1 MITVSEARQRI
12 TNKLS
17 IMPSEQVNLNNSL
30 GRVLG
35 EDLIA
40 RRTQPPLSVSAMDGY
55 AICSSDAVEA
65 PLKLEVIGSVPAGTR
80 FSETVRKG
88 TAVRIFTGA
97 PVPNGA
103 DAIII
108 QENTELLDNYVL
120 IKETVEEGQY
130 IRKAGLD
137 FNSGDILL
145 KKGSILNARH
155 IGLAAAMNI
164 SWLKVRIQPRIAILA
179 TGNEIALPGDILHE
193 TSIVSSN
200 NYALEALV
208 KACGGLPLTLGIAKD
223 NIESISMM
231 ADSAIRAGSDIIV
244 TTGGASVGDHD
255 LVQKALG
262 QKGLKIDFWQI
273 AMRPGKPLIFGYINS
288 MPMLGFPGNPVSSM
302 VCGELFLKSAI
313 FKLLGLTNIEPLV
326 QTAILG
332 RNLNQNDN
340 REDYLRATLE
350 LNNTGKPVATPFPT
364 QDSSMFSRL
373 AQADCL
379 IVRPPHAPPAKLGEV
394 VNYISLGSGLIST

>member
-55 AICSSDAVEA
+55 AVEA

-255 LVQKALG
+255 LVQKALS

-273 AMRPGKPLIFGYINS
+273 
-288 MPMLGFPGNPVSSM
+288 
-302 VCGELFLKSAI
+302 
-313 FKLLGLTNIEPLV
+313 
-326 QTAILG
+326 
-332 RNLNQNDN
+332 
-340 REDYLRATLE
+340 
-350 LNNTGKPVATPFPT
+350 
-364 QDSSMFSRL
+364 
-373 AQADCL
+373 
-379 IVRPPHAPPAKLGEV
+379 RPPVKSKGSMEIRKHKLFA
-394 VNYISLGSGLIST
+394 SRCLGN